1 MLTSTDSPA
10 VARNA
15 APYLHGPET
24 TALAAALESGQ
35 YGHNTDT
42 EAFEE
47 ELAAFLGVADV
58 VTTHRGTAALH
69 MALMVAG
76 IGRGDEV
83 VVPAQTFCATIHA
96 IRAAGG
102 VPRFA
107 DIDPDTQCVTPGT
120 VEAAITANTRA
131 VLPVFYGGRAVDLTD
146 LRLADRD
153 IAVVEDAAH
162 AFGSRHRDRRRV
174 GATGQLTCFSFGP
187 IKNITSIEG
196 GAIVARNH
204 REGERLRTM
213 RTLGIRASQLTR
225 IRSTDYRVDG
235 FGLPYHLSAVH
246 AAVGRV
252 QLAHFE
258 HVVERRTALW
268 RSYSRALAELEQVRL
283 VEVDIDNTV
292 PFNLVVRVRDRDR
305 DQVFARMKTAGIG
318 VGVHYPPNHTQP
330 AFERWYRRLPATEH
344 SAPQLLSLP
353 FHPAM
358 TDTDVTTVV
367 AALATALD
375 PAAT

>member
-1 MLTSTDSPA
+1 MLTPTDSPA

-15 APYLHGPET
+15 APYLHGPEAA
-24 TALAAALESGQ
+24 ALAAALETGQ
-35 YGHNTDT
+35 YGHNTET
-42 EAFEE
+42 ELFEQ

-69 MALMVAG
+69 MALMAVG
-76 IGRGDEV
+76 LGRGDEV
-83 VVPAQTFCATIHA
+83 VVPSQTFCATVHA

-107 DIDPDTQCVTPGT
+107 DIDPTTQCVTPET
-120 VEAAITANTRA
+120 VEAAITVNTRA
-131 VLPVFYGGRAVDLTD
+131 VLPVFYGGRAVDLTE
-146 LRLADRD
+146 LRLADRE

-162 AFGSRHRDRRRV
+162 AFGSRHHDGRRV

-187 IKNITSIEG
+187 IKNITSVEG
-196 GAIVARNH
+196 GAVVARNR
-204 REGERLRTM
+204 REAERLRTM
-213 RTLGIRASQLTR
+213 RTLGIRATQLTR
-225 IRSTDYRVDG
+225 IRTTDYRVDG

-252 QLAHFE
+252 QLAHFD
-258 HVVERRTALW
+258 HVIGRRIALW
-268 RSYSRALAELEQVRL
+268 RSYARALADLEGVRL
-283 VEVDIDNTV
+283 VDVGIDNTV
-292 PFNLVVRVRDRDR
+292 PFNLVVRVRDRD
-305 DQVFARMKTAGIG
+305 QVFARMRTAGIG

-330 AFERWYRRLPATEH
+330 AFERWHRRLPATEH
-344 SAPQLLSLP
+344 SAPELLSLP
-353 FHPAM
+353 FHLAI

-367 AALATALD
+367 TALAGALE

>member
-1 MLTSTDSPA
+1 MLTPTDSPA

-24 TALAAALESGQ
+24 AALAAALEAGQ
-35 YGHNTDT
+35 YGHNTET
-42 EAFEE
+42 ELFEQ
-47 ELAAFLGVADV
+47 ELAAFLGVTDV

-69 MALMVAG
+69 MALMAVG
-76 IGRGDEV
+76 IWRGDEV
-83 VVPAQTFCATIHA
+83 VVPSQTFCATIHA

-107 DIDPDTQCVTPGT
+107 DIDPATQCVTPET
-120 VEAAITANTRA
+120 VEAAITVNTRA
-131 VLPVFYGGRAVDLTD
+131 VLPVFYGGRAVDLTE
-146 LRLADRD
+146 LRLAERG

-162 AFGSRHRDRRRV
+162 AFGSRHHDGRRV

-196 GAIVARNH
+196 GAVVARDR
-204 REGERLRTM
+204 REAERLRTM
-213 RTLGIRASQLTR
+213 RTLGIRATQLTR
-225 IRSTDYRVDG
+225 IRTTDYRVNG

-252 QLAHFE
+252 QLAHFD
-258 HVVERRTALW
+258 HVIDRRMALW
-268 RSYSRALAELEQVRL
+268 RSYARALADLEEVRL
-283 VEVDIDNTV
+283 VDVDIDHTV
-292 PFNLVVRVRDRDR
+292 PFNLVVRVRDRD
-305 DQVFARMKTAGIG
+305 QVFARMKAAGIG

-330 AFERWYRRLPATEH
+330 AFERWHRRLPATEH
-344 SAPQLLSLP
+344 SAAELLSLP
-353 FHPAM
+353 FHLAM

-367 AALATALD
+367 TALAGA
-375 PAAT
+375 P

>member
-1 MLTSTDSPA
+1 MLPRTESLA

-15 APYLHGPET
+15 GPYLHGPET
-24 TALAAALESGQ
+24 TALTAALEAGQ
-35 YGHNTDT
+35 YGHNTET
-42 EAFEE
+42 EVFEQ
-47 ELAAFLGVADV
+47 ELAEFLGVADV
-58 VTTHRGTAALH
+58 VTAHRGTAALH
-69 MALMVAG
+69 MALMAAG
-76 IGRGDEV
+76 IERGDEV
-83 VVPAQTFCATIHA
+83 VVPSQTFCATVHA

-107 DIDPDTQCVTPGT
+107 DLDPATQCVTPET
-120 VEAAITANTRA
+120 VEAAITAHTRA
-131 VLPVFYGGRAVDLTD
+131 VLPVFYGGRAVDLTE

-162 AFGSRHRDRRRV
+162 AFGSRHRDGRRV

-196 GAIVARNH
+196 GAVVARNR
-204 REGERLRTM
+204 REAERLRAM

-225 IRSTDYRVDG
+225 IRTTDYRVDG
-235 FGLPYHLSAVH
+235 AGLPYHLSAVH

-252 QLAHFE
+252 QLAHFD
-258 HVVERRTALW
+258 HIVDRRKSLW
-268 RSYSRALAELEQVRL
+268 RSYSQALAQLEGVRL
-283 VEVDIDNTV
+283 VDVDIDNTV
-292 PFNLVVRVRDRDR
+292 PFNLVVRVGDR
-305 DQVFARMKTAGIG
+305 DQVFARMKAAGIG

-330 AFERWYRRLPATEH
+330 AFERWHRRLPTTEQSAT
-344 SAPQLLSLP
+344 QLLSLP

-358 TDTDVTTVV
+358 TDTDVTTVA
-367 AALATALD
+367 AALADALI